1 MQSEK
6 VVTMITRALSRAK
19 TLQVLY
25 ANINCGN
32 FSIAKM
38 ERDLTDSL
46 NKTYELYH
54 YLLLFPVE
62 FSGYVARRLEEARTM
77 KLMPTEEDLNPN
89 LRFAQNKV
97 ATLLGDNEQL
107 INFISERGLTWHDVP
122 ELFAKVYK
130 SLCEQPFY
138 QEYMAA
144 DDNSFSSDVDLWR
157 KIFKQVLQSNE
168 LFRETAEELS
178 AYLCD
183 DLDVV
188 LSFVDRTLRSL
199 KASDTAQRELL
210 PLFTD
215 EDDKIFPHKL
225 LQLTV
230 TQYEA
235 SCAELNGY
243 VENWDVTR
251 LAFMDTIIIAMAMAE
266 LSDFPSIP
274 VNVTLNEYIELAKS
288 YSTNKSGNF
297 VNGVLDKIVINR
309 RNSGKL
315 VKVGEK
321 PANPFK

>member
-1 MQSEK
+1 
-6 VVTMITRALSRAK
+6 MITRALSRAK

-32 FSIAKM
+32 FSITKM

-107 INFISERGLTWHDVP
+107 INFISERGLTWHDAP

>member
-1 MQSEK
+1 
-6 VVTMITRALSRAK
+6 MITRALSRAK

-32 FSIAKM
+32 FSITKM

-107 INFISERGLTWHDVP
+107 INFIGERGLTWHDAP

>member
-97 ATLLGDNEQL
+97 AVLLADNVQL
-107 INFISERGLTWHDVP
+107 LDFVGEHGLTWHDAP
-122 ELFAKVYK
+122 ELFAKIYK
-130 SLCEQPFY
+130 SICEQDFY

-144 DDNSFSSDVDLWR
+144 EDSDFNKDVELWR
-157 KIFKQVLQSNE
+157 KIFKQVLQNNE
-168 LFRETAEELS
+168 LFCDTVEELS

-188 LSFVDRTLRSL
+188 LSFVDRTLRSF
-199 KASDTAQRELL
+199 KPSDTAERPLL

-215 EDDKIFPHKL
+215 EDDKLFPHKL

-235 SCAELNGY
+235 SCKELNGY
-243 VENWDVTR
+243 VENWDVNR
-251 LAFMDTIIIAMAMAE
+251 LAFMDTLIIAMAMAE

-309 RNSGKL
+309 RNAGTL
-315 VKVGEK
+315 IKVGER

>member
-1 MQSEK
+1 MRSEN

-32 FSIAKM
+32 FSITKM

-107 INFISERGLTWHDVP
+107 INFISERGLTWHDAP

-199 KASDTAQRELL
+199 KASGTAQRELL